1 MGKGDRGPSAGDK
14 TPGAAALDFLLPS
27 KGLLGTA
34 VAGEPL
40 AQGVAPVY
48 LCDHDSQPPAGQ
60 VITTDPENILI
71 RALKQK
77 RRKANQSEEKA
88 AGKRALADSKGG
100 EGGKGKGKAGASN
113 KRSRRGG

>member
-1 MGKGDRGPSAGDK
+1 MGKGDQGPPAGDK
-14 TPGAAALDFLLPS
+14 PGAALDFLLPS

-88 AGKRALADSKGG
+88 AGKRALAADTKGG
-100 EGGKGKGKAGASN
+100 EGGTGKGKAGASN